1 MIKGI
6 ATAASGMLPSL
17 KRQEVIANNLAN
29 AQTAGFKRDRLFV
42 ERLNEAQEAMVQG
55 AQDWGATNQVG
66 LVIDFA
72 PGSLNRTGNAMDVAI
87 SGDGFFA
94 VQTPDGERYT
104 RNGHFSVDTDG
115 TLQSVDGHA
124 VLGDNGVI
132 RLPAGEVTINTDG
145 QISVDGR
152 LVDTLR
158 IVRFDDPRVLVR
170 GGSTIFEIGI
180 PTVAPQDD
188 NQSAIRQ
195 GFLEHSNVNT
205 IEEMV
210 NMITTF
216 RFYEADQKAIQM
228 QDQVQGRVVNE
239 LGRAP
244 A

>member
-1 MIKGI
+1 MIRGI

-17 KRQEVIANNLAN
+17 KRQEIITNNLAN

-42 ERLNEAQEAMVQG
+42 ERLNDAQQTIVEGTAN
-55 AQDWGATNQVG
+55 WGNTNTVG
-66 LVIDFA
+66 VIIDFA
-72 PGSLNRTGNAMDVAI
+72 PGALNRTGNPMDVAI
-87 SGDGFFA
+87 SGDGFFV

-104 RNGHFSVDTDG
+104 RNGHFSIDPDG
-115 TLQSVDGHA
+115 TLTSAEGHSVMGS
-124 VLGDNGVI
+124 GGEI
-132 RLPAGEVTINTDG
+132 RLPAGSLMIDTEGN
-145 QISVDGR
+145 ISVDGQHVDKLR
-152 LVDTLR
+152 L
-158 IVRFDDPRVLVR
+158 VRFDDPRVLVR

-180 PTVAPQDD
+180 PTVSPQEDT
-188 NQSAIRQ
+188 QSAVRQ

-228 QDQVQGRVVNE
+228 QDQVEGRVVSE

>member
-17 KRQEVIANNLAN
+17 KRQEVITNNLAN

-42 ERLNEAQEAMVQG
+42 ERLNEAQEAIVPG
-55 AQDWGATNQVG
+55 AEDWGATNQVG
-66 LVIDFA
+66 LAIDFA

-115 TLQSVDGHA
+115 TLQSADGHA

-132 RLPAGEVTINTDG
+132 RLPAGEVSINSDG

-216 RFYEADQKAIQM
+216 RFYEADQRAIQM

>member
-17 KRQEVIANNLAN
+17 KRQEVITNNLAN
-29 AQTAGFKRDRLFV
+29 SQTAGFKRDRLFV
-42 ERLNEAQEAMVQG
+42 ERLSDAQQAIVNGTE
-55 AQDWGATNQVG
+55 DWGAANQVG
-66 LVIDFA
+66 VIIDFSA
-72 PGSLNRTGNAMDVAI
+72 GSLNRTGNPMDVAI

-104 RNGHFSVDTDG
+104 RNGHFSVDTNG
-115 TLQSVDGHA
+115 RLTSVDGHA
-124 VLGDNGVI
+124 VLGDGGEI
-132 RLPAGEVTINTDG
+132 RLPAGEITINTEG
-145 QISVDGR
+145 EIFVDGR
-152 LVDTLR
+152 RIDRLR
-158 IVRFDDPRVLVR
+158 VVRFDDPRVLVR

-180 PTVAPQDD
+180 PTVSPQDD
-188 NQSAIRQ
+188 TRSAIRQ

-228 QDQVQGRVVNE
+228 QDQVEGRVVSE
-239 LGRAP
+239 LGRTP